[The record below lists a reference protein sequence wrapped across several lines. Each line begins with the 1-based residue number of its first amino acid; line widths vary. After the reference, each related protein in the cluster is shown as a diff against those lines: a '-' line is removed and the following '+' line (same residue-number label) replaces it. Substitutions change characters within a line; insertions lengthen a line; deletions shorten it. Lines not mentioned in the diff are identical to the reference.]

1 MIYTNYSLTRYDA
14 DEGKL
19 FDWKEPRYDEVLIDE
34 NNPELGTKQGEQ
46 QHLNVKT
53 LFLGHTDSI
62 TNYIEVDADGNV
74 TELQETEIAM
84 NEDYEKAL
92 AELGVE

>member
-1 MIYTNYSLTRYDA
+1 MISTNYSLTRYDA
-14 DEGKL
+14 DEGKV

-46 QHLNVKT
+46 QHLYVKT

-74 TELQETEIAM
+74 TELQETELAM
-84 NEDYEKAL
+84 NEDYEQAL
-92 AELGVE
+92 KELGVE